1 MVRFRTIVQ
10 NYENS
15 MNAWQI
21 RMEMCKKAQLSS
33 FFLPNFPLSCP
44 KIRFSKTYALILLN
58 KRGLV
63 WTITSPRR
71 NSNEGSLE
79 KQRRLNHSV
88 QSNKRLAFAELN
100 VHHSQSPERTIEHR
114 QAVKR
119 SETPAM
125 CHKLTECQR
134 YDGTSD
140 IHICHPLRGSVL
152 GCMLSRGSV
161 LSTPP
166 PACGLSCLRHY

>member
-44 KIRFSKTYALILLN
+44 KIHFSKTYALILLN

-63 WTITSPRR
+63 
-71 NSNEGSLE
+71 
-79 KQRRLNHSV
+79 
-88 QSNKRLAFAELN
+88 
-100 VHHSQSPERTIEHR
+100 
-114 QAVKR
+114 
-119 SETPAM
+119 
-125 CHKLTECQR
+125 
-134 YDGTSD
+134 
-140 IHICHPLRGSVL
+140 
-152 GCMLSRGSV
+152 
-161 LSTPP
+161 
-166 PACGLSCLRHY
+166 